1 MRSIVVL
8 TVAVCACSEARPL
21 QGELANPVSWKEEI
35 APLFTANCN
44 SCHSGAAPA
53 GGYRTTSYAE
63 VLGPYDTPVAVAGDA
78 TSKLLRTID
87 PAQADAVHKPVSEA
101 AYSQTHAWVVDG
113 QLSYFRSATHE
124 GGILNPHDGEFHSN
138 LVRAAGWN
146 FSECQ
151 HCHGDDLAGGKVAV
165 SCQGCHVL
173 QVPAG
178 GVPTCASCHGSPQS
192 PAPPRDLTGNT
203 NASARG
209 VGAHQAHLVGKT
221 LIASPVACG
230 TCHVVPA
237 KVDSPGHLDHP
248 RPATVTFSNLAL
260 GDGAKPSWNGATCSN
275 VYCHGGGT
283 KLASDPAA
291 LLRAPA
297 WTAGTSQAFCGSCH
311 GAPPGD
317 SVHAN
322 VTYPNCSGC
331 HPRTVTPQ
339 GGIVISGTGDTRTSA
354 HINGQIDVGP

>member
-1 MRSIVVL
+1 
-8 TVAVCACSEARPL
+8 
-21 QGELANPVSWKEEI
+21 
-35 APLFTANCN
+35 
-44 SCHSGAAPA
+44 
-53 GGYRTTSYAE
+53 
-63 VLGPYDTPVAVAGDA
+63 
-78 TSKLLRTID
+78 
-87 PAQADAVHKPVSEA
+87 
-101 AYSQTHAWVVDG
+101 
-113 QLSYFRSATHE
+113 
-124 GGILNPHDGEFHSN
+124 
-138 LVRAAGWN
+138 
-146 FSECQ
+146 
-151 HCHGDDLAGGKVAV
+151 
-165 SCQGCHVL
+165 
-173 QVPAG
+173 
-178 GVPTCASCHGSPQS
+178 
-192 PAPPRDLTGNT
+192 
-203 NASARG
+203 
-209 VGAHQAHLVGKT
+209 
-221 LIASPVACG
+221 
-230 TCHVVPA
+230 VVPA

-260 GDGAKPSWNGATCSN
+260 GDGAKPSWNGTTCSN